1 MKKIYIVTL
10 ALAALSLQSCKKG
23 GLNLFSI
30 EDDIALGKQTQQEIA
45 NNPTEYPILDEA
57 TNQAAY
63 NYLYTM
69 RDAILN
75 GSSEFQHKN
84 DFEWKLYIIK
94 RDDVQNAFCTPGGYI
109 YVYTGLMKTLDDAS
123 SLAGVMGHEMAHA
136 DRRHS
141 TQQMTEV
148 YGIQTLLSFIGGN
161 AQQIAEIA
169 GQLISLKF
177 SRNHETEADTYSV
190 KYLCPT
196 RFRADGA
203 ADFFKKLGGS
213 QGVPEFMS
221 THPDPGNRISNIEK
235 QKTDLNCSDA
245 DNYTPGED
253 ITNYNQLKAAI

>member
-1 MKKIYIVTL
+1 MKHYSIVFFV
-10 ALAALSLQSCKKG
+10 LAALTIQGCKKI
-23 GLNLFSI
+23 NLFTI

-57 TNQAAY
+57 SNKAAY
-63 NYLYTM
+63 DYLYTM

-75 GSSEFQHKN
+75 SSSDFEHKA

-94 RDDVQNAFCTPGGYI
+94 RDDVLNAFCTPGGYI
-109 YVYTGLMKTLDDAS
+109 YVYTGLIKYLDDAS
-123 SLAGVMGHEMAHA
+123 SLAGVVGHEMAHA
-136 DRRHS
+136 DKRHS
-141 TQQMTEV
+141 TRQMTEV

-196 RFRADGA
+196 RYRADGA
-203 ADFFKKLGGS
+203 ADFFKKIGS
-213 QGVPEFMS
+213 QGTPEFLS
-221 THPDPGNRISNIEK
+221 THPDPGNRVANITK
-235 QKTDLNCSDA
+235 QKNDLNCNDT
-245 DNYTPGED
+245 DNYTQGED
-253 ITNYNQLKAAI
+253 ITNYDQLKVALQ